1 MAKIYNEVVWFDDPM
16 HEMKDYSQYPK
27 LNLDQTIV
35 KCVEYLKTGFDGIDG
50 NHTMPW
56 TEWIASDSS
65 LSAGDYTYW
74 DLMTPEYFAL
84 AAELALW
91 QGRWQDVIDL
101 ILPKMNEAFAS
112 ASVTPNGCAR
122 PTTTTLIQ
130 KCSEEII
137 LMDKRQFQ

>member
-1 MAKIYNEVVWFDDPM
+1 M

-35 KCVEYLKTGFDGIDG
+35 KCVEYLKTGSDGIDG

-56 TEWIASDSS
+56 TEWIALDSS
-65 LSAGDYTYW
+65 ISAGDYTHW

-101 ILPKMNEAFAS
+101 ILALK
-112 ASVTPNGCAR
+112 
-122 PTTTTLIQ
+122 
-130 KCSEEII
+130 
-137 LMDKRQFQ
+137 

>member
-1 MAKIYNEVVWFDDPM
+1 M
-16 HEMKDYSQYPK
+16 HEVKDYSQYPK

-101 ILPKMNEAFAS
+101 ILPKMN
-112 ASVTPNGCAR
+112 
-122 PTTTTLIQ
+122 
-130 KCSEEII
+130 
-137 LMDKRQFQ
+137 